1 MHLLWLVGGGG
12 ALSGEPNSS
21 SIVVFDLDGT
31 ILELNLDLVN
41 SRKKIAEIM
50 NSFGLRMLERESIQE
65 LLERAEQTL
74 AKERFE
80 EFRSQV
86 YGVMVE
92 NERKAAANAKVRD
105 EIVDVLKKLRQQGY
119 RLAIATNTHREAAVE
134 ALTKT
139 GLTYFFDEVV
149 CRNDVSRMKPRPDI
163 LLKVCEKTNTSI
175 SNLIYIG
182 DSVIDY
188 RAAVEAGARFI
199 GLEGGVH
206 SRSEMAAAGVKEIVS
221 HPIELLNH
229 LGVDIDAKQTL
240 KIVPD
245 TSAIINGTVKQLVE
259 SGELDG
265 AQLIIPVAVI
275 DELQAQASQKREPGF
290 IGLNELKKIR
300 SLAESHRISLKF
312 SGERPSL
319 EDIRLARKGRIDALI
334 REVARKEN
342 ATLYTSD
349 YVQALV
355 AETEGVAVRY
365 FPPSELPAKMSFEQY
380 FTDDTLSLHFK
391 EGAPLMAKRG
401 RPGSFQLVILED
413 RPFEAS
419 ELNNLIREIT
429 EHARLKPEGSIE
441 IVRSGAFVAQIGN
454 YRIAVARPPFSD
466 GLEITVVR
474 PIVKLRLEDYKLSP
488 SLMERFEKRAEGIL
502 IAGPPGS
509 GKSTFAASLAEFYSR
524 KGRIVK
530 TLESPRDLQVG
541 PEITQYGPLEGDFEK
556 TAEILLLVRPDYT
569 VFDEIRKSKDFQ
581 IFSDMRLAG
590 VGMIGVVHSSN
601 AVGAIQRFI
610 GRVELGMIPHII
622 DTVVFL
628 EAGRIAKVY
637 TLSLVVRVPT
647 GMTEA
652 DLARPLVEVRD
663 FTTEELEYEIYT
675 YGEENVIIPV
685 GKASEE
691 LRKSLEELEK
701 KVRDVLKRFDE
712 DVEVKALSRNKVLA
726 RVSREVLPRIIGRKG
741 ETVSRLEEELG
752 VSLDI
757 EPKIMSLG
765 SELPCEVRESGNS
778 LRIFVGGENAGKRVN
793 IYAGDKYLFSAT
805 VGRDGVVTVRKKS
818 EHGKAL
824 VKAFYT
830 GEKVRVIQT

>member
-1 MHLLWLVGGGG
+1 MARVLNGLMK
-12 ALSGEPNSS
+12 SS

-31 ILELNLDLVN
+31 ILELNLDLVTA
-41 SRKKIAEIM
+41 RKKVAEVADA
-50 NSFGLRMLERESIQE
+50 FGLKMMDKESIQE
-65 LLERAEQTL
+65 LLERAEHALSPDT
-74 AKERFE
+74 FT
-80 EFRSQV
+80 EFRRQV
-86 YGVMVE
+86 LEVMVE
-92 NERKAAANAKVRD
+92 NERKAAADARPRESMV
-105 EIVDVLKKLRQQGY
+105 EVLNILKQHGY
-119 RLAIATNTHREAAVE
+119 RLAVATNTHREAAIQS
-134 ALTKT
+134 LNRS
-139 GLTYFFDEVV
+139 GLSNFFETLA
-149 CRNDVSRMKPRPDI
+149 CRDDVSRMKPRPDI
-163 LLKVCEKTNTSI
+163 LLKVCEKTHTSPA
-175 SNLIYIG
+175 NLIYIG
-182 DSVIDY
+182 DSINDF
-188 RAAVEAGARFI
+188 RAAVAAGARFI
-199 GLEGGVH
+199 GIEGGVH
-206 SRSEMAAAGVKEIVS
+206 SRGEMIAAGITEIAS
-221 HPIELLNH
+221 KPAELLNH
-229 LGVDIDAKQTL
+229 LGVGTESKQPL

-265 AQLIIPVAVI
+265 AELTIPAAVI

-300 SLAESHRISLKF
+300 SLADSHRISLKV

-334 REVARKEN
+334 REVAKKEN
-342 ATLYTSD
+342 AVLYTSD

-365 FPPSELPAKMSFEQY
+365 FPPSELPARMSFEQY
-380 FTDDTLSLHFK
+380 FTEDTLSLHFK
-391 EGAPLMAKRG
+391 EGAPLMAKKG
-401 RPGSFQLVILED
+401 RPGSFQLVTVD
-413 RPFEAS
+413 NRPLEAS

-466 GLEITVVR
+466 GVEITIVR
-474 PIVKLRLEDYKLSP
+474 PIIKLRLEDYKLP
-488 SLMERFEKRAEGIL
+488 TSLMERFEKRAEGIL

-524 KGRIVK
+524 MGKIVK

-541 PEITQYGPLEGDFEK
+541 PEITQYAPLEGDFEK

-569 VFDEIRKSKDFQ
+569 VFDEIRKTKDFQ

-590 VGMIGVVHSSN
+590 VGMVGVVHSSN

-663 FTTEELEYEIYT
+663 FMTGELEYEIYT

-685 GKASEE
+685 GKVSEE
-691 LRKSLEELEK
+691 LRKSLEEVER
-701 KVRDVLKRFDE
+701 KVRDALKRFDE
-712 DVEVKALSRNKVLA
+712 DVEVKAVSKNKVL
-726 RVSREVLPRIIGRKG
+726 VKVDREVLPKIIGRKG
-741 ETVSRLEEELG
+741 ETVNRLEEELG

-757 EPKIMSLG
+757 EPKIMTIGRELN
-765 SELPCEVRESGNS
+765 SEVAESGNS
-778 LRIFVGGENAGKRVN
+778 LRIIVGAENAGKRVS
-793 IYAGDKYLFSAT
+793 IYAGDKYIFSAT
-805 VGRDGVVTVRKKS
+805 VGRNGVVTVRKKS
-818 EHGKAL
+818 EHGKEL
-824 VKAFYT
+824 VKAFYA
-830 GEKVRVIQT
+830 GEKIRVIQT

>member
-1 MHLLWLVGGGG
+1 M
-12 ALSGEPNSS
+12 
-21 SIVVFDLDGT
+21 VFDLDGT

-134 ALTKT
+134 VLTKT

>member
-1 MHLLWLVGGGG
+1 M
-12 ALSGEPNSS
+12 
-21 SIVVFDLDGT
+21 VFDLDGT